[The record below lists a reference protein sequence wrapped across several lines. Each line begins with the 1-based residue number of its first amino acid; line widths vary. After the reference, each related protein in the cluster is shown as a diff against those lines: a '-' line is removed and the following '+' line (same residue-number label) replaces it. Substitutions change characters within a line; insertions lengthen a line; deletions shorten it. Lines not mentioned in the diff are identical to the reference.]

1 MYKIK
6 KRKLIFKNQVY
17 KVYSNYIKSKTINIK
32 DYLSIEVKGKVYGG
46 VCCIL
51 IRKNKI
57 GLMKAYS
64 PLAQR
69 NFYSLAQGFTDYKED
84 IKTAIKREVS
94 EETGINLRK
103 NNFKKI
109 CELYAVQS
117 LINSKLAVFV
127 AKLKDFDK
135 NYSKNIVKEI
145 SVGKLNFF
153 NIKTLKQMLKKPNKF
168 DLVTYSTLCYYLF
181 LTSK

>member
-51 IRKNKI
+51 TKKNKI
-57 GLMKAYS
+57 GLMNAYS
-64 PLAQR
+64 PLARR

-84 IKTAIKREVS
+84 IKTAIKR
-94 EETGINLRK
+94 
-103 NNFKKI
+103 
-109 CELYAVQS
+109 
-117 LINSKLAVFV
+117 
-127 AKLKDFDK
+127 
-135 NYSKNIVKEI
+135 
-145 SVGKLNFF
+145 
-153 NIKTLKQMLKKPNKF
+153 
-168 DLVTYSTLCYYLF
+168 
-181 LTSK
+181 